1 MANYTTLS
9 SDKSKKKAKKLLLFG
24 GLGFHL
30 FYVGRIKYGVF
41 RFILSVLLWVLL
53 ITGIAEGEAGMVLG
67 GIIMIILP
75 NLIDY
80 IKLSLGTFRDNLGTC
95 LRG

>member
-1 MANYTTLS
+1 MANYTTIS
-9 SDKSKKKAKKLLLFG
+9 SDKSKAKAKKLLLLG

-30 FYVGRIKYGVF
+30 FYVGRIKYGLV
-41 RFILSVLLWVLL
+41 RFILGILLWVLFF
-53 ITGIAEGEAGMVLG
+53 TGIADGEFAMIFTGLLVLLA
-67 GIIMIILP
+67 I

-80 IKLSLGTFRDNLGTC
+80 IKLSLGTFKDNIGAH